1 MKLLITGGGGFLGRY
16 VVKAAVGAGHSVR
29 ALVRPTARQTDLR
42 FPRSVEVFT
51 GDLQSPDSLQGIF
64 EGVDVLVHLAAT
76 MRGDS
81 YEQYTSTVV
90 ATENLLHYMAS
101 TSTKKLVLISSFSVY
116 AYEKI
121 AQRLDENSPL
131 IELENNPE
139 DRDGYAITKA
149 WQEKITR
156 EMAEANGWEL
166 CVIRPGFIFGPGN
179 EELAG
184 LGFSIG
190 PLFLRVTGGKRL
202 PVTYVE
208 NAAEAIIAAVAS
220 QATGGKTLN
229 LIDSTGE
236 STGKYTRQM
245 LRWQGKRCL
254 IVPLPYWL
262 GYLNAKV
269 ARLVSRVLF
278 RGKGKLPGILIP
290 CRFAARFKPLRFPND
305 RIQTVL
311 HWQPRIS
318 MDEAIKRTFGT

>member
-1 MKLLITGGGGFLGRY
+1 VKLLITGASGFLGRH
-16 VVKAAVGAGHSVR
+16 VVTAALQAGHSVR
-29 ALVRPTARQTDLR
+29 AIVRPSVDESRLGFNDQ
-42 FPRSVEVFT
+42 VEVFRA
-51 GDLQSPDSLQGIF
+51 DLRAPGGFKGLFDGI
-64 EGVDVLVHLAAT
+64 DVLVHLAAAVK
-76 MRGDS
+76 GD
-81 YEQYTSTVV
+81 EFDQFASTVV
-90 ATENLLHYMAS
+90 TTENLLRCMA
-101 TSTKKLVLISSFSVY
+101 TSNTKRLVLISSFSVY
-116 AYEKI
+116 CYERI
-121 AQRLDENSPL
+121 SSRLDESSPVLGPDNSL
-131 IELENNPE
+131 Y
-139 DRDGYAITKA
+139 DRDGYAIAKA
-149 WQEKITR
+149 WQERITR

-190 PLFLRVTGGKRL
+190 PLFFRVIGGKRL

-220 QATGGKTLN
+220 QTTGGKTLN

-236 STGKYTRQM
+236 STRKYTRQM

-262 GYLNAKV
+262 GYWNAKV

-311 HWQPRIS
+311 QWKPKIS
-318 MDEAIKRTFGT
+318 MDEAIKRTFGK